1 MPNNLTN
8 QQWYAQTKQLAS
20 FEATS
25 TTNLP
30 NRSGSDTT
38 IPGLQAGQVCQVGS
52 EYYECYDPTAGS
64 AVWFKMFPP
73 RDPSGR
79 ERIQTNTASTVTIEG
94 GIDRLVS
101 TYAGA
106 VTVTLPTVLAG
117 APIGTSFIIQKATT
131 NAGAITVTPDSGSN
145 INGGTTDANQTMVG
159 LNNTAS
165 TTASSA
171 STNDIAT
178 RFVRI
183 SATQWRSS
191 PI

>member
-1 MPNNLTN
+1 MPNL
-8 QQWYAQTKQLAS
+8 QDSQWYSKTKQLATIS
-20 FEATS
+20 ATS
-25 TTNLP
+25 TANLP
-30 NRSGSDTT
+30 NVSGSATT
-38 IPGLQAGQVCQVGS
+38 MVGLQAGQVCQVAAS
-52 EYYECYDPTAGS
+52 FYECYDPTSGS

-73 RDPSGR
+73 KDPSGR
-79 ERIQTNTASTVTIEG
+79 ERIQTNAAATVTIEG

-117 APIGTSFIIQKATT
+117 APIGTSIIIQKATT

-171 STNDIAT
+171 STNDICA
-178 RFVRI
+178 RFVRV
-183 SATQWRSS
+183 SATQWRSVAA
-191 PI
+191 

>member
-1 MPNNLTN
+1 MANMNPI
-8 QQWYAQTKQLAS
+8 QWYSQTKLNAS
-20 FEATS
+20 FDASS

-30 NRSGSDTT
+30 NRSGSSTT
-38 IPGLQAGQVCQVGS
+38 IAGLQAGQICTVGA
-52 EYYECYDPTAGS
+52 ELYQCYDPTAGS
-64 AVWFKMFPP
+64 AIWAKMFPP
-73 RDPSGR
+73 KDPNGAD
-79 ERIQTNTASTVTIEG
+79 RIQTNAASTVTIQG

-117 APIGTSFIIQKATT
+117 AIIGTKVIIHKATT

-171 STNDIAT
+171 STNDICAV
-178 RFVRI
+178 FVRV
-183 SATQWRSS
+183 SATQWRSVAA
-191 PI
+191 